1 MFLMLKSLVIKNY
14 RGLEDFQVEKLGRVN
29 LIVGKNNSGKSA
41 VLEALRLYAASGH
54 RSVLE
59 QIAADHDERFFL
71 TDEDAEDLELPFEH
85 LFTGRGFPE
94 DGTAIEIGE
103 QGSSQALM
111 IRHVYILEHE
121 EQTVA
126 PDGSDIVRRRRRAV
140 PPIQVADDEFDT
152 VVSQGLQLRKARH
165 TVELPFER
173 TNGAIGSR
181 IRIPELPDTLPCS
194 YIPTRFVDMDELA
207 VEWDQ
212 VALTDHEKTLKD
224 VLRII
229 APDFKDLAFVS
240 KDDRYGRRDYASSRL
255 RQRQVQRTAKVRLQ
269 GVDKPVSLNSM
280 GDGMLRLLQLVLK
293 MFPARGGLL
302 LIDEFENGLHY
313 SVQKQ
318 VWDLVFEL
326 AERLDIQV
334 FATTHSWDCIQTFA
348 RAALD
353 RPDIEGVLFRVGKS
367 ARKSDSGKTIATVFD
382 EDRLYQITEA
392 DIEVR

>member
-1 MFLMLKSLVIKNY
+1 MLKSLVIKNY
-14 RGLEDFQVEKLGRVN
+14 RGLEDLQVEKLGRVN
-29 LIVGKNNSGKSA
+29 LIVGKNNSGKST

-85 LFTGRGFPE
+85 LFTGRVFPE
-94 DGTAIEIGE
+94 DGTAIEVGE
-103 QGSSQALM
+103 KGSGQTLM
-111 IRHVYILEHE
+111 IRHVFILEHE
-121 EQTVA
+121 EQSVA
-126 PDGSDIVRRRRRAV
+126 PDGSAIVRRRRRAV
-140 PPIQVADDEFDT
+140 PPIQVADDEFDML
-152 VVSQGLQLRKARH
+152 VSQGLQLRKGKH

-173 TNGAIGSR
+173 TNGAIGAR
-181 IRIPELPDTLPCS
+181 IRSPELPDTLPCS

-207 VEWDQ
+207 AEWDQ
-212 VALTDHEKTLKD
+212 VALTDHENILKD

-255 RQRQVQRTAKVRLQ
+255 RSRQVQRTAKVRLQ

-353 RPDIEGVLFRVGKS
+353 RQDIEGVLFRVGKS

>member
-1 MFLMLKSLVIKNY
+1 
-14 RGLEDFQVEKLGRVN
+14 
-29 LIVGKNNSGKSA
+29 
-41 VLEALRLYAASGH
+41 
-54 RSVLE
+54 
-59 QIAADHDERFFL
+59 
-71 TDEDAEDLELPFEH
+71 
-85 LFTGRGFPE
+85 
-94 DGTAIEIGE
+94 
-103 QGSSQALM
+103 
-111 IRHVYILEHE
+111 
-121 EQTVA
+121 
-126 PDGSDIVRRRRRAV
+126 
-140 PPIQVADDEFDT
+140 
-152 VVSQGLQLRKARH
+152 
-165 TVELPFER
+165 
-173 TNGAIGSR
+173 
-181 IRIPELPDTLPCS
+181 
-194 YIPTRFVDMDELA
+194 
-207 VEWDQ
+207 
-212 VALTDHEKTLKD
+212 
-224 VLRII
+224 
-229 APDFKDLAFVS
+229 
-240 KDDRYGRRDYASSRL
+240 
-255 RQRQVQRTAKVRLQ
+255 LQ

-367 ARKSDSGKTIATVFD
+367 ARKSDAGKTIATVFD

>member
-29 LIVGKNNSGKSA
+29 LIVGKNNSGKST
-41 VLEALRLYAASGH
+41 VLEALRLFAASGH

-71 TDEDAEDLELPFEH
+71 TDEDAEDLEQPFEH

-152 VVSQGLQLRKARH
+152 VVSQGLQLRKSRH

-181 IRIPELPDTLPCS
+181 IRTPELPDALPCS

-212 VALTDHEKTLKD
+212 VALTDHETTLKD

-255 RQRQVQRTAKVRLQ
+255 RHRQVQRTAKVRLQ

-353 RPDIEGVLFRVGKS
+353 RSDIEGVLFRVGKS
-367 ARKSDSGKTIATVFD
+367 ARMSDSGKTIATVFD

>member
-1 MFLMLKSLVIKNY
+1 MLKSLVIKNY

-29 LIVGKNNSGKSA
+29 LIVGKNNSGKST

-71 TDEDAEDLELPFEH
+71 TDEDAEDLEQPFEH

-152 VVSQGLQLRKARH
+152 VVSQGLQLRKSRH
-165 TVELPFER
+165 AVELPFER

-367 ARKSDSGKTIATVFD
+367 ARMSDFGKTIATVFD

>member
-1 MFLMLKSLVIKNY
+1 MLKSLLIKNY
-14 RGLEDFQVEKLGRVN
+14 RCLEDLRVDKLGRVN
-29 LIVGKNNSGKSA
+29 LIVGKNNSGKST
-41 VLEALRLYAASGH
+41 VLEALRLYAANGH

-85 LFTGRGFPE
+85 LFTGRMFPG

-103 QGSSQALM
+103 CDSKQALM
-111 IRHVYILEHE
+111 IRHVLILEQQ
-121 EQTVA
+121 EQSVA
-126 PDGSDIVRRRRRAV
+126 PDGSAIERRRRRAV
-140 PPIQVADDEFDT
+140 PPDQVAHDELDML
-152 VVSQGLQLRKARH
+152 VSQGLQLQKGKHA
-165 TVELPFER
+165 VELAFERSNGVIGGRTRSPFE
-173 TNGAIGSR
+173 
-181 IRIPELPDTLPCS
+181 LPNTLPCS

-207 VEWDQ
+207 AEWDQ
-212 VALTDHEKTLKD
+212 VALTDHENTLKS

-229 APDFKDLAFVS
+229 APDFEDLAFVS
-240 KDDRYGRRDYASSRL
+240 KDDRYARRDYGNSRIR
-255 RQRQVQRTAKVRLQ
+255 RQGQRTAKVKLQ
-269 GVDKPVSLNSM
+269 GVDKPVPLNSM

-326 AERLDIQV
+326 AERLDIQI

-348 RAALD
+348 KVALE
-353 RPDIEGVLFRVGKS
+353 RQDIEGVLFRVGKS
-367 ARKSDSGKTIATVFD
+367 ARKSDIGKTIATVFD

>member
-1 MFLMLKSLVIKNY
+1 MLKSLVIKNY
-14 RGLEDFQVEKLGRVN
+14 RGLEDLRVEKLGRVN
-29 LIVGKNNSGKSA
+29 LIVGKNNSGKST
-41 VLEALRLYAASGH
+41 VLEALRLYAANGH

-85 LFTGRGFPE
+85 LFTGRVFPT

-103 QGSSQALM
+103 EDSNQALR
-111 IRHVYILEHE
+111 IRHVLVLEQE
-121 EQTVA
+121 EQSVA
-126 PDGSDIVRRRRRAV
+126 PDGSAIVRRRRRAA
-140 PPIQVADDEFDT
+140 PPDDVKQDELDML
-152 VVSQGLQLRKARH
+152 VSQGLQLQKGKH
-165 TVELPFER
+165 TVELDFERLNGALVSRTRPPFE
-173 TNGAIGSR
+173 
-181 IRIPELPDTLPCS
+181 LPHTLPCS
-194 YIPTRFVDMDELA
+194 YIPTRFVEMDELA
-207 VEWDQ
+207 AEWDQ
-212 VALTDHEKTLKD
+212 VALTDHENTLKA

-229 APDFKDLAFVS
+229 APDLEDLAFVS
-240 KDDRYGRRDYASSRL
+240 KDDRYVRRDYASGRV
-255 RQRQVQRTAKVRLQ
+255 RHRHVQRTAKVKLQ

-326 AERLDIQV
+326 AERLDIQI

-348 RAALD
+348 RVALE
-353 RPDIEGVLFRVGKS
+353 RQDIEGVLFRVGKS
-367 ARKSDSGKTIATVFD
+367 VRKSDTGKTIATVFD